1 MCGINGII
9 GNRNQIDLKDRII
22 RMNRAL
28 THRGPDAQGIVC
40 ENGYAVG
47 HTRLSILDLSTHG
60 NQPMFSLDKRYF

>member
-40 ENGYAVG
+40 ENGMRWV
-47 HTRLSILDLSTHG
+47 T
-60 NQPMFSLDKRYF
+60 PV